1 MMYLRTTSFSTNL
14 ERIGVTDIGRRSE
27 KVLTAG
33 VLGTGVTRAVFHEEG
48 RKGSKETKKL
58 NVCIIIIKYNLI
70 FTFIHHISST

>member
-27 KVLTAG
+27 KVLTPA

-48 RKGSKETKKL
+48 GVP
-58 NVCIIIIKYNLI
+58 VCNMVLKRTVTTVRSE
-70 FTFIHHISST
+70 F